1 MASAT
6 GLIKSADPDGEHML
20 VCITREWMLET
31 LKDKEK
37 MNQWYPAVRHEA
49 ILWAAEL
56 TDPGVLFIYVLYL
69 ISHSLM
75 SSKRQICLMSYSEWE
90 LIISLG
96 GVGGGVFSI
105 WCLIKTALRLPA
117 SYPGVC
123 LHCPG
128 TYFHGELW
136 EHCIFVTSDS

>member
-96 GVGGGVFSI
+96 GVQGVLSVFG
-105 WCLIKTALRLPA
+105 A
-117 SYPGVC
+117 
-123 LHCPG
+123 
-128 TYFHGELW
+128 
-136 EHCIFVTSDS
+136 

>member
-49 ILWAAEL
+49 IL
-56 TDPGVLFIYVLYL
+56 
-69 ISHSLM
+69 
-75 SSKRQICLMSYSEWE
+75 
-90 LIISLG
+90 
-96 GVGGGVFSI
+96 
-105 WCLIKTALRLPA
+105 
-117 SYPGVC
+117 
-123 LHCPG
+123 
-128 TYFHGELW
+128 
-136 EHCIFVTSDS
+136 